1 MSHISHEL
9 DQYWVFFFFF
19 FFFFFLF
26 SCIFVLVFI
35 FRRVVFFPFGI
46 YVILAGR

>member
-1 MSHISHEL
+1 MPHITPEL
-9 DQYWVFFFFF
+9 DQNWVF